1 MQQIEKQYDEFVTE
15 FEKKLD
21 KVDVSF
27 ALQTMYLQ
35 RKIPDSTPKVELQVC
50 YRPGTDLQKK
60 QVELDNYFACIS
72 TTYVRKQP
80 GVTDCEHT
88 LGIECLT
95 DLDTVYKISQDPDI
109 ISIHGKAS
117 LGSY

>member
-1 MQQIEKQYDEFVTE
+1 MQQIEKQYEEFVTE
-15 FEKKLD
+15 FGKKLD

-50 YRPGTDLQKK
+50 YRPGTDLEKK
-60 QVELDNYFACIS
+60 QVELDNYFSCLS
-72 TTYVRKQP
+72 TTYFRKQSGAP
-80 GVTDCEHT
+80 DCENT
-88 LGIECLT
+88 LGVECLT